1 MSSPTPVQLANEVIT
16 LVRAQRLQPHPGAV
30 MEAEKKFPL
39 KGYPLRSFLTSLK
52 ACRVCASGALLFAYV
67 VNHTSILS
75 PGQHPFNAYC
85 PNWETVNLSEGMYAT
100 LAKIFSPLQLRLI
113 EHAFEG
119 LHHEKELRGKVL
131 IACKEFYRQYPSATL
146 RLKAIMQNIID
157 NNGTFRP

>member
-1 MSSPTPVQLANEVIT
+1 MIPTPIELANEVIT
-16 LVRAQRLQPHPGAV
+16 LVRTQRLQPHAGAV
-30 MEAEKKFPL
+30 MEAEKKFPA
-39 KGYPLRSFLTSLK
+39 KGYPLRAFLTSLSVCK
-52 ACRVCASGALLFAYV
+52 ACATGALLFAYV
-67 VNHTSILS
+67 VSYRSVLS

-85 PNWETVNLSEGMYAT
+85 PNWETVNLKDGMYIV

-119 LHHEKELRGKVL
+119 LHHEQELRGKVL

-157 NNGTFRP
+157 NDGQFKP